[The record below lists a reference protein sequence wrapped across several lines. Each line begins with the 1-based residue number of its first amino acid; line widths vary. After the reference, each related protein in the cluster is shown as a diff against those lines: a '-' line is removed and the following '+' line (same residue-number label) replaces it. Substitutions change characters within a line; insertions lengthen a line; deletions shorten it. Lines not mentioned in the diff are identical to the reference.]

1 MRTELWLTEGAEIS
15 VLCRDPAELL
25 NALSRENIRVSD
37 VKDWGE
43 QRFRFSVSAGDLE
56 TLRRLAGRCGVEIAE
71 VRRRGSRHFLR
82 RFRKRTFLL
91 FVPLLFLF
99 FFLWLST
106 FLWEI
111 RVSGNVTLNSSE
123 ILAALESVGV
133 YPGVSGLRLDNP
145 QIRSRM
151 QSLLPELIWCTVQ
164 VRGSRAVVVVRERR
178 LPPEPVDE
186 SLERDVAAA
195 KAGTVE
201 SLQVLQGKAV
211 VRRGD
216 TVLPGEM
223 LITGTLADRQD
234 EYRHV
239 HAQGRVIARTWY
251 EKTAEI
257 PLTVWEKAETGV
269 EKSRWG
275 IKIGDLTLKMGREG
289 SISLDFY
296 DKICNAE
303 QVSVLG
309 LGLPLFVL
317 RQETKGYALR
327 ERPIR
332 PDEAEALLKERLLAW
347 LRGSVPEAE
356 LLRADFRTEV
366 TERSVRVTMLA
377 ACREDIGVESPPV
390 K

>member
-37 VKDWGE
+37 VKDCGE

-201 SLQVLQGKAV
+201 SLQVLQGKAL

-216 TVLPGEM
+216 TVLPGEV

-257 PLTVWEKAETGV
+257 PLTVWEKAETGA

-296 DKICNAE
+296 DKISNAE